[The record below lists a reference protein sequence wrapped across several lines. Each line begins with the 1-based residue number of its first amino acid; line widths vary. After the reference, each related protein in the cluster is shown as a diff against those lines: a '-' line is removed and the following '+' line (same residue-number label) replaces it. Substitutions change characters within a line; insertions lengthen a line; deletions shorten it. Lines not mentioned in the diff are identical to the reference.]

1 LIPNGIDAPPEA
13 ARTSGSV
20 APQILFVGRLHPIK
34 RLDLLIDAFAAL
46 RRVHA
51 AARLVVAGPDERG
64 MRPELVARAGE
75 HAGAIR
81 WVGEVDA
88 AERAALLQEAAALVM
103 CSDSESFGMSVLEAM
118 AAAVPVVV
126 TRTCPWPDIHR
137 HGTGFWIEHRAGAIA
152 DALDRVLADPTAAR
166 EMGRRGR
173 ALAESR
179 YRWDVIARSFATQYR
194 ALAPA
199 GVSAAALVTT

>member
-1 LIPNGIDAPPEA
+1 VHAG
-13 ARTSGSV
+13 
-20 APQILFVGRLHPIK
+20 GRLV
-34 RLDLLIDAFAAL
+34 A
-46 RRVHA
+46 
-51 AARLVVAGPDERG
+51 AGPYERG
-64 MRPELVARAGE
+64 LRPQLGARAG
-75 HAGAIR
+75 APPGAIR
-81 WVGEVDA
+81 WVGEVNA

-126 TRTCPWPDIHR
+126 TRTCPTRTCPWPDIHR
-137 HGTGFWIEHRAGAIA
+137 RGTGFWIEQRAEAIA